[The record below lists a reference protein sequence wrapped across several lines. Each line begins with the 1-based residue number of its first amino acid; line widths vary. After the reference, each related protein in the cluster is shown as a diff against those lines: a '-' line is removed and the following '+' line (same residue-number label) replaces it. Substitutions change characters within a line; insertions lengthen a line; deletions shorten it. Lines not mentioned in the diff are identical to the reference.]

1 MSTNHVMTFKQY
13 TKTHDTTHP
22 DTYNYSDSADACTC
36 GGLSCSTE
44 LIVTVLHPSHTRLAL
59 NRFQASCYSHH

>member
-1 MSTNHVMTFKQY
+1 MQLHSISQSKMHMSTNHVMTFKQY

-22 DTYNYSDSADACTC
+22 DTYNYSDSADTCTC

-44 LIVTVLHPSHTRLAL
+44 PIVTVLHPPT
-59 NRFQASCYSHH
+59 QG